1 MAQTAEL
8 SATARPKTGKGAA
21 RAIRREGHVPAVIYG
36 DGKPPVTISMAYN
49 KVLKEVNSG
58 NFLSTV
64 YMIDVD
70 GEQTRVIPRDVQFDP
85 VRDFPMHV
93 DFLRVGK
100 GTTISVEIAV
110 RFINEADCPGL
121 TRGGVLNVVR
131 HEIEL
136 NCRASNIPEA
146 LEVDLSGLNIGDSAH
161 ASDLKLPEGTAL
173 VIDDRDFTIAT
184 IAAPSAGV
192 SETAEGDEE
201 DEGEEEEAAV
211 EE

>member
-21 RAIRREGHVPAVIYG
+21 RATRREGRVPAVIYG
-36 DGKPPVTISMAYN
+36 DNQPPVSISLAYN
-49 KVLKEVNSG
+49 KLFKEVNTG
-58 NFLSTV
+58 NFLNTI
-64 YMIDVD
+64 YMLDVD
-70 GEQTRVIPRDVQFDP
+70 GEQSRVIPRDVQFDP

-100 GTTISVEIAV
+100 GTTISVDIPV
-110 RFINEADCPGL
+110 RFINEDECDGL

-131 HEIEL
+131 HDIEL
-136 NCRASNIPEA
+136 NCRASTIPEA
-146 LEVDLSGLNIGDSAH
+146 LEIDLSGLNIGDSAH
-161 ASDLKLPEGTAL
+161 ASDLKLPEGTSL

-192 SETAEGDEE
+192 SEDS
-201 DEGEEEEAAV
+201 EEEE
-211 EE
+211 EEEEFEEVTEEE